1 MIHYA
6 KNQQFDQQTVSW
18 HSLRTQRTAPPLAC
32 PCPHRQ
38 RLSWPATAT
47 TLPHCGLCLARV
59 PASRT
64 AAPGSHLLHARAV
77 IQASSQ
83 LYLTEQATACIESR
97 TLVVNDR
104 RLLLYRKQIV
114 VGLQVDAT
122 VTQQLRTIALN
133 LEGVVLVANGL

>member
-1 MIHYA
+1 MH
-6 KNQQFDQQTVSW
+6 
-18 HSLRTQRTAPPLAC
+18 
-32 PCPHRQ
+32 
-38 RLSWPATAT
+38 
-47 TLPHCGLCLARV
+47 
-59 PASRT
+59 
-64 AAPGSHLLHARAV
+64 
-77 IQASSQ
+77 
-83 LYLTEQATACIESR
+83 ESR